1 MEAVFICAAS
11 PLRVRRPWGA
21 DAILPA
27 LPNDRIP
34 SLMALLTLGLNHRT
48 APLSV
53 RERLAFHAEELRRA
67 LPDLTGGGRIYE
79 AAILSTC
86 NRTEIYCQA
95 ESTEAALSWLAEYRQ
110 VPAGEIAPY
119 LYAFLDRESVRHA
132 FRVACGLDSLVLG
145 EPQILG
151 QMKEAVRIARETGA
165 LGATLDKLFQNAF
178 SVAKDVR
185 STTAIGENVVSL
197 AAAAVRL
204 AGRIFE
210 RISEQRVLFIGAG
223 EMIEL
228 CAAHFAAQL
237 PQQLVVANRTLD
249 RGRTLAE
256 RFGATAIRLEDVG
269 ERLPEFDIV
278 VTCTAS
284 QLPIIGLGLVERA
297 IRARRHRP
305 MFMVD
310 LAVPR
315 DIEVEVGALDDVF
328 LYTVDDLAQV
338 IESGQEARQ
347 SAVLD
352 AEGIVGARVEHFVG
366 WLENRQSV
374 PLIRALRDSA
384 ERSRRHEVEQALR
397 RLARGEAPEAVV
409 EQLAQRLTNKFLHAP
424 TQALGQVDSGRAEMH
439 TTVRRLF
446 GLHGE

>member
-1 MEAVFICAAS
+1 
-11 PLRVRRPWGA
+11 
-21 DAILPA
+21 
-27 LPNDRIP
+27 
-34 SLMALLTLGLNHRT
+34 MALLTLGLNHRT

-53 RERLAFHAEELRRA
+53 RERLAFHTEELRRA
-67 LPDLTGGGRIYE
+67 LTDLASSGQVYE

-86 NRTEIYCQA
+86 NRTEIYCQ
-95 ESTEAALSWLAEYRQ
+95 SDTPDAAVRWLADYRQ
-110 VPAGEIAPY
+110 VAGSDFSPY
-119 LYAFLDRESVRHA
+119 LYTHPGREAVRHT
-132 FRVACGLDSLVLG
+132 FRVASGLDSMVLG

-151 QMKEAVRIARETGA
+151 QMKEAVRIARESGT
-165 LGATLDKLFQNAF
+165 LGVTLDKLFQNAF

-185 STTAIGENVVSL
+185 STTAIGENIVSM

-210 RISEQRVLFIGAG
+210 RLSDQQVLFIGAG

-228 CAAHFAAQL
+228 CAAHFSAQH
-237 PQQLVVANRTLD
+237 PRSLVVANRTLD
-249 RGRTLAE
+249 RGRVLAE
-256 RFGATAIRLEDVG
+256 RFGATAIRLEEVG
-269 ERLPEFDIV
+269 ERLHEFDIV

-284 QLPIIGLGLVERA
+284 QLPILGLGLVERA

-315 DIEVEVGALDDVF
+315 DIEVEVAALDDVF

-338 IESGQEARQ
+338 IESGREARQ
-347 SAVLD
+347 TAVD
-352 AEGIVGARVEHFVG
+352 GAENIVHARVESFCG
-366 WLENRQSV
+366 WLESRQSV

-384 ERSRRHEVEQALR
+384 ERSRRHEVEHALK
-397 RLARGEAPEAVV
+397 RLARGETPETVL
-409 EQLAQRLTNKFLHAP
+409 EQLSQRLTNKFLHAP
-424 TQALGQVDSGRAEMH
+424 TQALGQSDAGREEVHAV
-439 TTVRRLF
+439 VRRLF

>member
-1 MEAVFICAAS
+1 
-11 PLRVRRPWGA
+11 
-21 DAILPA
+21 
-27 LPNDRIP
+27 
-34 SLMALLTLGLNHRT
+34 MALLTLGLNHRT

-53 RERLAFHAEELRRA
+53 RERLAFHTEELRRA
-67 LPDLTGGGRIYE
+67 LTDLASSGQVYE

-86 NRTEIYCQA
+86 NRTEIYCQ
-95 ESTEAALSWLAEYRQ
+95 SDTPDAAVRWLADYRQ
-110 VPAGEIAPY
+110 VAGSDFSPY
-119 LYAFLDRESVRHA
+119 LYTHPGREAVRHT
-132 FRVACGLDSLVLG
+132 FRVASGLDSMVLG

-151 QMKEAVRIARETGA
+151 QMKEAVRIARESGT
-165 LGATLDKLFQNAF
+165 LGVTLDKLFQNAF

-185 STTAIGENVVSL
+185 STTAIGENIVSM

-210 RISEQRVLFIGAG
+210 RLSDQQVLFIGAG

-228 CAAHFAAQL
+228 CAAHFSAQH
-237 PQQLVVANRTLD
+237 PRSLVVANRTLD
-249 RGRTLAE
+249 RGRVLAE
-256 RFGATAIRLEDVG
+256 RFGATAIRLEEVG
-269 ERLPEFDIV
+269 ERLHEFDIV

-284 QLPIIGLGLVERA
+284 QLPILGLGLVERA

-315 DIEVEVGALDDVF
+315 DIEVEVAALDDVF

-338 IESGQEARQ
+338 IESGREARQ
-347 SAVLD
+347 TAVD
-352 AEGIVGARVEHFVG
+352 GAENIVHARVESFCG
-366 WLENRQSV
+366 WLESRQSV

-384 ERSRRHEVEQALR
+384 ERSRRHEVEHALK
-397 RLARGEAPEAVV
+397 RLARGETPEAVL
-409 EQLAQRLTNKFLHAP
+409 EQLSQRLTNKFLHAP
-424 TQALGQVDSGRAEMH
+424 TQALGQSDAGREEMH
-439 TTVRRLF
+439 TVVRRLF

>member
-1 MEAVFICAAS
+1 
-11 PLRVRRPWGA
+11 
-21 DAILPA
+21 
-27 LPNDRIP
+27 
-34 SLMALLTLGLNHRT
+34 MALLTLGLNHRT

-53 RERLAFHAEELRRA
+53 RERLAFHTEELRRA
-67 LPDLTGGGRIYE
+67 LTDLASSGQIYE

-86 NRTEIYCQA
+86 NRTEIYCQ
-95 ESTEAALSWLAEYRQ
+95 SDTPDAAVRWLADYRQ
-110 VPAGEIAPY
+110 VAGSDFSPY
-119 LYAFLDRESVRHA
+119 LYTHPGREAVRHT
-132 FRVACGLDSLVLG
+132 FRVASGLDSMVLG

-151 QMKEAVRIARETGA
+151 QMKEAVRIARESGT
-165 LGATLDKLFQNAF
+165 LGVTLDKLFQNAF

-185 STTAIGENVVSL
+185 STTAIGENIVSM

-210 RISEQRVLFIGAG
+210 RLSDQQVLFIGAG

-228 CAAHFAAQL
+228 CAAHFSAQH
-237 PQQLVVANRTLD
+237 PRSLVVANRTLD
-249 RGRTLAE
+249 RGRVLAE
-256 RFGATAIRLEDVG
+256 RFGATAIRLEEVG
-269 ERLPEFDIV
+269 ERLHEFDIV

-284 QLPIIGLGLVERA
+284 QLPILGLGLVERA

-315 DIEVEVGALDDVF
+315 DIEVEVAALDDVF

-338 IESGQEARQ
+338 IESGREARQ
-347 SAVLD
+347 TAVD
-352 AEGIVGARVEHFVG
+352 GAENIVHARVESFCG
-366 WLENRQSV
+366 WLESRQSV

-384 ERSRRHEVEQALR
+384 ERSRRHEVEHALK
-397 RLARGEAPEAVV
+397 RLARGETPETVL
-409 EQLAQRLTNKFLHAP
+409 EQLSQRLTNKFLHAP
-424 TQALGQVDSGRAEMH
+424 TQALGQSDAGREEMH
-439 TTVRRLF
+439 TVVRRLF